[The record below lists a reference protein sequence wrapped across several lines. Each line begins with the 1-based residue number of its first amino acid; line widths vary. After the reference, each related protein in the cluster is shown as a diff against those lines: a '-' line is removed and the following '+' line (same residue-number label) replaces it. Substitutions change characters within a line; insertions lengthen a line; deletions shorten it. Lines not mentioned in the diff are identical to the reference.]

1 MSFRDLQKYISEHY
15 KGKVKVDVY
24 EDLVE
29 DMKYIVVKTLDSIRK
44 KLNSENRKHCFEI
57 FGYDFMIDQDFTVW
71 LIECNTNPCLDESSG
86 LLKILLPRMLDDA
99 FKLTIDKVFPNPKE
113 ARMER
118 MISGVKGHSLGKGN
132 SNSTTKKK

>member
-1 MSFRDLQKYISEHY
+1 MQKYISEHY

-113 ARMER
+113 ARMEI